1 MAFPGPYSSP
11 ITNEAG
17 ELLGWD
23 NHYYDEPP
31 EPTEE
36 DERRWQMEEAAAEDA
51 YHYALEQGAGAA
63 GDEWAEEF
71 SLFRVKHGKG
81 KTTEASWHDFIA
93 MKEAKLT

>member
-23 NHYYDEPP
+23 NYDPDFEY

-36 DERRWQMEEAAAEDA
+36 DERRWEAESAAAEDA
-51 YHYALEQGAGAA
+51 FECASEAGAT
-63 GDEWAEEF
+63 DEEAEEF
-71 SLFRVKHGKG
+71 SQYRVKHGKG
-81 KTTEASWHDFIA
+81 ITTEHAWRNWIE
-93 MKEAKLT
+93 MKESKLT